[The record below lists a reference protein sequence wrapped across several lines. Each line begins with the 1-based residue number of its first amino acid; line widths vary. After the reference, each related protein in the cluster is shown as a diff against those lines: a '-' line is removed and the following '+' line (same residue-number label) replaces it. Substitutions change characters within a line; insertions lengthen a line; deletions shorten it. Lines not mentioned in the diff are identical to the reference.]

1 MAAAEPEAEQ
11 NASSQDAGRK
21 PELVQTEDAARLVEW
36 IAISGDNGELPY
48 IVIDKRSAAMLLYDG
63 EGKLIGETPVLIGI
77 GEGDESTP
85 GIGGKS
91 LSDIEPA
98 ERTTPA
104 GRFASRLG
112 RAPGWNS
119 VLWVDYSTSVA
130 LHAVAKDNKKE
141 RRPQRLETPTIEDN
155 RITFGCINIDTSFY
169 LEKVKPTFDKGGM
182 VYILPDTKSLDEVF
196 PSVRLLPLL
205 KAGQLQ
211 TS

>member
-1 MAAAEPEAEQ
+1 MDRRTVMTGMLGTAAAAAWTPPDAF
-11 NASSQDAGRK
+11 ALGLPKDKIKRVRYYKTPTDAAGR
-21 PELVQTEDAARLVEW
+21 PNIHQPTFNQSTNVVTIETE
-36 IAISGDNGELPY
+36 SG
-48 IVIDKRSAAMLLYDG
+48 
-63 EGKLIGETPVLIGI
+63 LIGI

-91 LSDIEPA
+91 LSDIGPA

-104 GRFASRLG
+104 GRFASKLG
-112 RAPGWNS
+112 RAAGWNS

-130 LHAVAKDNKKE
+130 LHAVTKDNKKE

-155 RITFGCINIDTSFY
+155 RITFGCINVDTSFY
-169 LEKVKPTFDKGGM
+169 LENVKPAFDKGGI
-182 VYILPDTKSLDEVF
+182 VYILPETKSLDEVF
-196 PSVRLLPLL
+196 PGVRLLPLL